1 MRNKYFYFL
10 LIISIT
16 FIFYSCKKEKYII
29 NQAIIDD
36 YIFDVNSEPVYQSNA
51 EKNKQKSTEQYLSII
66 YSNLFQQSIPQED
79 LTDLTLISR
88 ANGDKQMVDELI
100 INSLINNPSVI
111 IPTNEQMRE
120 DINSFVE
127 DVYIRF
133 FLRKPTAYEKYELKE
148 EIESDPDLTAELIYT
163 AFAISNEYKFY

>member
-16 FIFYSCKKEKYII
+16 FLFYSCKKEKHII
-29 NQAIIDD
+29 NQPIIDD

-66 YSNLFQQSIPQED
+66 YSNLFQQSIPPED
-79 LTDLTLISR
+79 LTDLTLVRR
-88 ANGDKQMVDELI
+88 ANGDKQMIDELI
-100 INSLINNPSVI
+100 INSLINNPNVI
-111 IPTNEQMRE
+111 IPTNEQMRD

-148 EIESDPDLTAELIYT
+148 EIESDPDLTPELIYT